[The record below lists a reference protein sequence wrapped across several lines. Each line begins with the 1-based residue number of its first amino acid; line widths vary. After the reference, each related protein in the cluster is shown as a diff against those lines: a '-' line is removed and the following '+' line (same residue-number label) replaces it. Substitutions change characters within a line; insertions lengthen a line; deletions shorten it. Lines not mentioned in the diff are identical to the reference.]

1 MEKSLAKSNT
11 ENSWLWLVKIIA
23 GLLIILML
31 GLHFIVN
38 HLLAPH
44 GLLSYAEVV
53 SYYKIPI
60 IPIIEVIFLITVL
73 THAFIGLRSIVLDL
87 NPSRIVLRW
96 VTVLLVVLGV
106 ICAFYGTWLVVVI
119 TGR

>member
-1 MEKSLAKSNT
+1 MEKSLAKRNT

-23 GLLIILML
+23 GLLVILML

-38 HLLAPH
+38 HLLAPN

-53 SYYKIPI
+53 AYYKIPI
-60 IPIIEVIFLITVL
+60 IPIIEVIFLITVI

-87 NPSRIVLRW
+87 NPSPTALRW
-96 VTVLLVVLGV
+96 VNIFLVLLGSVC
-106 ICAFYGTWLVVVI
+106 IFYGTWLVIVI

>member
-1 MEKSLAKSNT
+1 MEKTLSKSNH

-23 GLLIILML
+23 GLLVIFML

-38 HLLAPH
+38 HLLAPN

-60 IPIIEVIFLITVL
+60 IPIIEVIFLITVI
-73 THAFIGLRSIVLDL
+73 THAFIGLRSIILDL
-87 NPSRIVLRW
+87 NPSQTVLRW
-96 VTVLLVVLGV
+96 VNVLLVLLGAV
-106 ICAFYGTWLVVVI
+106 CIFYGTWLVIVI